1 MSQEPEQQL
10 KILETRVRQLIL
22 AYRDMKARNAELE
35 QTLAARDKAIEQLKT
50 KVAAAETDYARLKA
64 AKMMEISNGDL
75 NEAKARMAQLVRE
88 VDKCIALLNV

>member
-22 AYRDMKARNAELE
+22 AYRDLKAQNAQLE
-35 QTLAARDKAIEQLKT
+35 QTIVARDKALEQLQAQ
-50 KVAAAETDYARLKA
+50 VATAEADYARLKT

-75 NEAKARMAQLVRE
+75 NEAKARIARLVRE

>member
-1 MSQEPEQQL
+1 MLQEPEQQL

-35 QTLAARDKAIEQLKT
+35 QTLAARDKAIELLKT
-50 KVAAAETDYARLKA
+50 KVAAAETDYARLKT